1 MTPRGFEP
9 LLPPWKGG
17 VLTAWPWSRIIWLKT
32 PRVGLEPT
40 TPRLTAVCSTIE
52 LSRIIYTD
60 INQLSLIDSFRYCT
74 FKISHGFPR
83 TFYEN
88 LTHNSSTL
96 RKASFPRVPALCYR
110 FSYVWSSPR
119 PISNSQLNVL
129 LRLHLCPIYLI
140 LYKGSYYYCRDI
152 SSWGGLHA

>member
-1 MTPRGFEP
+1 MTPTGIEP
-9 LLPPWKGG
+9 VLPPWKGD
-17 VLTAWPWSRIIWLKT
+17 VLTAWPRSLVMSTYKTSFALLKHKT

-60 INQLSLIDSFRYCT
+60 INQFSLIDSIRYCT

-88 LTHNSSTL
+88 RSSQIRFASFRWGLL
-96 RKASFPRVPALCYR
+96 RKPYAQFIHTPESKLSTCSCIVLPLFSALVKP
-110 FSYVWSSPR
+110 ST
-119 PISNSQLNVL
+119 
-129 LRLHLCPIYLI
+129 
-140 LYKGSYYYCRDI
+140 D
-152 SSWGGLHA
+152 

>member
-1 MTPRGFEP
+1 MKGRCLNRLTKEP
-9 LLPPWKGG
+9 HYVQLYIYK
-17 VLTAWPWSRIIWLKT
+17 TQT

-96 RKASFPRVPALCYR
+96 RKASFPRAPALCYR
-110 FSYVWSSPR
+110 FSPLWSSPR

-140 LYKGSYYYCRDI
+140 LYKGSYY
-152 SSWGGLHA
+152 

>member
-1 MTPRGFEP
+1 MQCIQT
-9 LLPPWKGG
+9 LVK
-17 VLTAWPWSRIIWLKT
+17 VLSNLVYCITT

-52 LSRIIYTD
+52 LSRIIQF
-60 INQLSLIDSFRYCT
+60 NQPASLIDFKVYT
-74 FKISHGFPR
+74 FKISHGIPR
-83 TFYEN
+83 TFFEKGHLKSASLLFDEVCYAN

-96 RKASFPRVPALCYR
+96 RKASFPRIPALCYR
-110 FSYVWSSPR
+110 FSPLWSSPR

-140 LYKGSYYYCRDI
+140 LYKGSYY
-152 SSWGGLHA
+152 